1 MNQTIVCHVHS
12 TRKTTANSK
21 YQHRPFYELWSPDST
36 EYHGHQMMDLQWQ
49 HGGQDTLK
57 PDGFDS
63 FKNETRFCV
72 IDGDGMV

>member
-1 MNQTIVCHVHS
+1 M
-12 TRKTTANSK
+12 TAISK

-57 PDGFDS
+57 TDGFDS
-63 FKNETRFCV
+63 FKNVSSMAMARFKV
-72 IDGDGMV
+72 ASLPK

>member
-12 TRKTTANSK
+12 TRKMTANSK

-57 PDGFDS
+57 SDFVS
-63 FKNETRFCV
+63 SMAMARFKV
-72 IDGDGMV
+72 ASLPK